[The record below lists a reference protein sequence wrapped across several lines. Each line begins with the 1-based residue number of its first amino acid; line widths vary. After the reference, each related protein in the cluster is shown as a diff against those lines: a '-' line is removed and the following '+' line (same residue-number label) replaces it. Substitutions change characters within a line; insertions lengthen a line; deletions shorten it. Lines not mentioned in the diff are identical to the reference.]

1 MQTARSNQNGAI
13 YNAPSFGN
21 LGPHE
26 LAQQRGLLSCPG
38 CHGHSYY
45 RRETRNGRAPCFCA
59 HHDPDCEYAA
69 PSPSARRDT
78 SELSRFSPGVL
89 DKPIVLDF
97 AYGGWDGSAQG
108 TGSSRAD
115 SFVRKNQSGVMP
127 AGSSAVSSHRR
138 LSTMLRNILEMP
150 DFVQSPQTLY
160 VQGIGQT
167 RVCDF
172 FVNFEQ
178 LNQTH
183 LGRLLGHWGA
193 LSNVGQGNSGELWL
207 NTGDVGSG
215 NVSICVP
222 ARLVNALYER
232 YAIRSGS
239 TWSPGSCFALVAGTV
254 HLSQSGKPYIEVAD
268 LCNVT
273 VLQRGNSTGQW

>member
-26 LAQQRGLLSCPG
+26 LIQLRGLLSCPG
-38 CHGHSYY
+38 CQGHSYY

-59 HHDPDCEYAA
+59 HHDPDCEFAA
-69 PSPSARRDT
+69 SSPMARPDT
-78 SELSRFSPGVL
+78 SGLDRFSPGVL

-97 AYGGWDGSAQG
+97 AYEGWDGGAQG
-108 TGSSRAD
+108 TGRGRAN
-115 SFVRKNQSGVMP
+115 SFEAKNQSGMMP
-127 AGSSAVSSHRR
+127 RGSSAVSSHRR
-138 LSTMLRNILEMP
+138 LSTMMRNILEVP
-150 DFVQSPQTLY
+150 DFVQSPKTLY

-193 LSNVGQGNSGELWL
+193 LSRVGQGNSGELWL
-207 NTGDVGSG
+207 NTGNGESG
-215 NVSICVP
+215 DVSICVP
-222 ARLVNALYER
+222 ARLVDALYER
-232 YAIRSGS
+232 YAIRLGS
-239 TWSPGSCFALVAGTV
+239 AWEPESYFVLVAGTV
-254 HLSQSGKPYIEVAD
+254 HISQGGKPYIEVAD
-268 LCNVT
+268 LCNVA
-273 VLQRGNSTGQW
+273 VLQRGVSTV